1 MNVTMR
7 TLLRV
12 LPILINLLPWTAAL
26 AFEPFIVEEIRVEG
40 NERIATGTVF
50 TYLPIERGDRV
61 DRRRIAEA
69 IRALYATG
77 FFDDVRMS
85 RENGILVVTVR
96 ERPAI
101 AKITL
106 VGNKDIKSE
115 DLLKGLKEIGLA
127 EGETFDRLA
136 LDRVTQELTRQYN
149 NRGKYN
155 VVVKPQVKVLD
166 RNRVEITIDIKEGKA
181 ARIKHINIVGNR
193 VFSDEELRRV
203 FELNTTNWLS
213 WYRRDDQYS
222 REKLSGDLEK
232 LASYY
237 FDRGYVDFNVES
249 TQVTISPDRREMYI
263 VINVR
268 EGDLYRFGEIR
279 LTGNLILPEEDL
291 RQLVIPKPGEIF
303 SRKETEST
311 AEAIEIV
318 LANIGYAFAEV
329 TPIPEVDREQRKV
342 DVTFLV
348 QPGKRVYVRRIVF
361 RGNQRTDSEVL
372 RRELRQYEGAWY
384 SQAAVDRSKT
394 RLLLTGF
401 FSKVDIETVRVPG
414 TEDQVDLEVIVEE
427 RQSGQFQIAAGYSQ
441 FAGVIL
447 SFSISQ
453 NNFLGSG
460 KRVALTAQT
469 NRYVKRLDAIYVDP
483 YFTEDGVSLGHR
495 INYRQLDESQRNL
508 AAYTSDIAE
517 YRLLLGVPFTEY
529 DTVSFNFGIDRR
541 FIEAQRDIAPDVIVD
556 YIERIGRKTFNAWR
570 AEVGWERDS
579 RNRRFNPTRGGYQRL
594 ALEATLPGSTVEY
607 FRLNYEMSRFYP
619 LTESLT
625 FYTRFELGYGDG
637 YGKSDALPFFE
648 NFVAGGV
655 RSVRGFQDNTLGP
668 VAFSA
673 IAPDIPQPIGGAFL
687 TTATAEIIFP
697 PPFGAAADAV
707 RFSAFFDV
715 GNVFADYKSWDAEEL
730 RASTGLSLQWQAPVG
745 PIIINVARPVRKKP
759 GDRTET
765 IQFAFGD
772 FF

>member
-1 MNVTMR
+1 MR

-12 LPILINLLPWTAAL
+12 LPFLLALLPWAAAF
-26 AFEPFIVEEIRVEG
+26 AFEPFTVEEIRVEG
-40 NERIATGTVF
+40 NERIASGTVF

-61 DRRRIAEA
+61 DRRRVAEA

-77 FFDDVRMS
+77 FFDDVRIG
-85 RENGILVVTVR
+85 REGGILVVTVR

-155 VVVKPQVKVLD
+155 VAVKPQVKTLD

-193 VFSDEELRRV
+193 VFADEELRKV
-203 FELNTTNWLS
+203 FELDTTNWLS

-222 REKLSGDLEK
+222 REKLSGDLEN

-249 TQVTISPDRREMYI
+249 TQVSISPDRREMFI
-263 VINVR
+263 VVNVR
-268 EGDLYRFGEIR
+268 EGELYRFGDIR
-279 LTGNLILPEEDL
+279 LTGELILPEEDL
-291 RQLVIPKPGEIF
+291 RLLLIPKPGEVF
-303 SRKETEST
+303 SRQQTETT
-311 AEAIEIV
+311 AEAMEIV

-329 TPIPEVDREQRKV
+329 TPIPEIDREQRKV

-372 RRELRQYEGAWY
+372 RREMRQYEGAWY

-401 FSKVDIETVRVPG
+401 FSKVDIETPRVPG

-469 NRYVKRLDAIYVDP
+469 NRYVKRLDAVYVDP

-495 INYRQLDESQRNL
+495 INYRELDESQRNL

-529 DTVSFNFGIDRR
+529 DTVSVNFGIDKR
-541 FIEAQRDIAPDVIVD
+541 FIEAQRGIAPDPIVD

-594 ALEATLPGSTVEY
+594 ALEATLPGSTVQY
-607 FRLNYEMSRFYP
+607 YRLNYEISRFYP
-619 LTESLT
+619 LTDSLT

-637 YGKSDALPFFE
+637 YGKSDTLPFFE

-655 RSVRGFQDNTLGP
+655 RSVRGFEDNTLGP
-668 VAFSA
+668 VAFSEL
-673 IAPDIPQPIGGAFL
+673 APDIPQPIGGAFL

-715 GNVFADYKSWDAEEL
+715 GNVFADYDAWDAKEL

>member
-1 MNVTMR
+1 MR
-7 TLLRV
+7 TLLRI
-12 LPILINLLPWTAAL
+12 LPFLLALLPWRAPL
-26 AFEPFIVEEIRVEG
+26 AFEAFTVEEIRVEG

-85 RENGILVVTVR
+85 REGGILVVQVR

-155 VVVKPQVKVLD
+155 VAVKPQVKTLD

-181 ARIKHINIVGNR
+181 ARIKHINIVGNQ
-193 VFSDEELRRV
+193 VFSDEELRKV

-222 REKLSGDLEK
+222 REKLSGDLEN

-249 TQVTISPDRREMYI
+249 TQVSISPDRREMYI

-268 EGDLYRFGEIR
+268 EGELYRFGQIR
-279 LTGNLILPEEDL
+279 LTGELILPEEDL
-291 RQLVIPKPGEIF
+291 RMLLIPKEGEVF
-303 SRKETEST
+303 SRQQTEST
-311 AEAIEIV
+311 AEAMEIV

-329 TPIPEVDREQRKV
+329 TPIPEIDREARKV

-401 FSKVDIETVRVPG
+401 FSKVDIETARVPG

-469 NRYVKRLDAIYVDP
+469 NRYVKRLDAVYVDP

-495 INYRQLDESQRNL
+495 INYRELDESQRNL

-517 YRLLLGVPFTEY
+517 YRLLLGVPLHRIRHGELQSRHRQAFHRGAAR
-529 DTVSFNFGIDRR
+529 NRPRPHRR
-541 FIEAQRDIAPDVIVD
+541 FHRAHRAQDL
-556 YIERIGRKTFNAWR
+556 
-570 AEVGWERDS
+570 
-579 RNRRFNPTRGGYQRL
+579 QRL
-594 ALEATLPGSTVEY
+594 ARRSGLGARQPQPALQPHAR
-607 FRLNYEMSRFYP
+607 RLSAPR
-619 LTESLT
+619 
-625 FYTRFELGYGDG
+625 TR
-637 YGKSDALPFFE
+637 SDAPGLDRGVLPPE
-648 NFVAGGV
+648 L
-655 RSVRGFQDNTLGP
+655 RDLSLL
-668 VAFSA
+668 SA
-673 IAPDIPQPIGGAFL
+673 HRQPDVLHPIRARLRRWLRQERRTAFL
-687 TTATAEIIFP
+687 REFRRRRRA
-697 PPFGAAADAV
+697 FGA
-707 RFSAFFDV
+707 R
-715 GNVFADYKSWDAEEL
+715 L
-730 RASTGLSLQWQAPVG
+730 RGQHLGTGRLL
-745 PIIINVARPVRKKP
+745 
-759 GDRTET
+759 RT
-765 IQFAFGD
+765 
-772 FF
+772 